1 LNGKRSGGY
10 RERRLKEEF
19 GMRRA
24 IALAM
29 ILFVTALSPAAVAQK
44 ERKTPYWAS
53 IAASEALMRSG
64 PGKNY
69 PAKWLYRRGDLPI
82 KVLEVYPSWRK
93 VQDPDGES
101 GWMLVNLLS
110 DQRTALVTGTEPR
123 PMHETADG
131 ASRTVY
137 LVQPGVVGRLEQCA
151 ANWCEMDVRGRRG
164 HIRTEHIWGVDPNES
179 F

>member
-1 LNGKRSGGY
+1 
-10 RERRLKEEF
+10 
-19 GMRRA
+19 MRRA
-24 IALAM
+24 IALAL
-29 ILFVTALSPAAVAQK
+29 ILCVTALSPAAVAQK

-53 IAASEALMRSG
+53 IAATEALMRSG

-93 VQDPDGES
+93 IQDPDGES

-110 DQRTALVTGTEPR
+110 DTRTGLVTGAEQR
-123 PMHETADG
+123 PMHEAPDA
-131 ASRTVY
+131 ASRTLY
-137 LVQPGVVGRLEQCA
+137 YAQPGVVGRLSQCT

-164 HIRTEHIWGVDPNES
+164 YIRAEHIWGVDPNES